1 MQYNIN
7 ISKLGDIM
15 KVARYYSNQD
25 IRIDEIEKP
34 KIQSGELLV
43 KVKKSGICGSDIL
56 EYYRFAKMKKLG
68 VDNLILGHEI
78 AGDIVEVGN
87 EVKKFKPG
95 DRVFVSHHVPCF
107 ECHFCQQGHH
117 TACDLLHNTN
127 FDPGGFA
134 EYVRIPEINL
144 QKRGVFILDNSVSY
158 EEGVLIEPLGCV
170 CRAQR
175 LANVKKGI
183 TVLVIGSGVS
193 GILHIQL
200 ARIRGAEKIFAS
212 DINDYRLQKAK
223 HFGADVVLHA
233 SKDIPT
239 EIKEKNNNEL
249 ADVVI
254 VCTGALSAANQ
265 ALKCVSPGGTIIFFA
280 VPKPGVMLEVPI
292 NDYWRNEI
300 TLMTSYGA
308 APEDLQESYTW
319 ILAKRINAKDLITHR
334 FPIEKTKEAFEVVCE
349 ANESLK
355 VIIDLE

>member
-1 MQYNIN
+1 
-7 ISKLGDIM
+7 M
-15 KVARYYSNQD
+15 KVARYYNNQD

-34 KIQSGELLV
+34 KISPGEFLV
-43 KVKKSGICGSDIL
+43 RVRKSGICGSDIL

-78 AGDIVEVGN
+78 AGDIVEVGS
-87 EVKKFKPG
+87 EVKRFKPG

-107 ECHFCQQGHH
+107 ECHFCLLGHH
-117 TACDLLHNTN
+117 TACNLLHNTN

-134 EYVRIPEINL
+134 EYVRVPEINI
-144 QKRGVFILDNSVSY
+144 QKRGVILLDNSVTY

-175 LANVKKGI
+175 LANVKKGL

-200 ARIRGAEKIFAS
+200 ARLRGAEKIYAT
-212 DINDYRLQKAK
+212 DINDYRMQKAK
-223 HFGADVVLHA
+223 EFGADVVFHA
-233 SKDIPT
+233 SKNIPT
-239 EIKEKNNNEL
+239 EIREKNNNRL
-249 ADVVI
+249 VDVVI
-254 VCTGALSAANQ
+254 VCTGALTAAKQ
-265 ALKCVSPGGTIIFFA
+265 ALECVSPGGTIIFFA

-319 ILAKRINAKDLITHR
+319 ILAKRINVKDLVTHR
-334 FPIEKTKEAFEVVCE
+334 FPLEKAKEAFEVVCE
-349 ANESLK
+349 AKESLK